1 MLPDTVL
8 TIMVE
13 GRNLINSSTS
23 YGCLHLIDLAGSE
36 RINKSGVQGQRLT
49 EAQHINKSL
58 TALGCVMQALGQKR
72 DYIPFRDSK
81 LTQLLQDSLSGEA
94 KSMMFVHVSPEE
106 TSIGETLSTLNFGK
120 GVTEITLGEAK
131 RHTDSGS
138 NIVLREKL
146 ASAEKEIKTLSDKI
160 GLLERKESTPV
171 GDVIKA
177 RRMSSTQD
185 EKKLNGI
192 QLQLHPLQSRNTDA
206 STDKLEGR
214 VPPLQLGAINT
225 GQRTP
230 LESKLPG
237 PGSRRGSQTSREMAS
252 SSKNQASSEVHA
264 RTDRRGSVTSS
275 RPQRWM

>member
-1 MLPDTVL
+1 MLLDTVL

-13 GRNLINSSTS
+13 GKNLMNSSTS

-36 RINKSGVQGQRLT
+36 RINKSGAQGQRLT

-58 TALGCVMQALGQKR
+58 TALGCVMQALAQKR
-72 DYIPFRDSK
+72 DYVPFRDSK

-94 KSMMFVHVSPEE
+94 KSMMFVHISPEE
-106 TSIGETLSTLNFGK
+106 TSIGETLSTLHFGK

-146 ASAEKEIKTLSDKI
+146 ASAEKEIKTLCDKI
-160 GLLERKESTPV
+160 GMLERKASTPA

-177 RRMSSTQD
+177 RRMSSIHDKNTS
-185 EKKLNGI
+185 GI
-192 QLQLHPLQSRNTDA
+192 PLQSKNTDITA
-206 STDKLEGR
+206 SCKLER
-214 VPPLQLGAINT
+214 KVPPLELGALNT
-225 GQRTP
+225 GGRTP
-230 LESKLPG
+230 PFESKLPG
-237 PGSRRGSQTSREMAS
+237 PGSRRGSQTSRDNIS
-252 SSKNQASSEVHA
+252 SSRRQSSSEVQA

-275 RPQRWM
+275 KPQRWM